1 MGANSY
7 AANALPFLTAMKQ
20 ADPMAKIGVPWA
32 FEPSEASGAGVVNSA
47 QWNSTVLTALGANV
61 SFVDTVEL
69 PPARLLWLFAGI
81 SPDEFLRAGLVADD
95 RIEHRAGVPVGT
107 GREQS
112 SRTAHQHE
120 YEPVRYGSGQ
130 WVSRREL
137 AEDLDLLGGQRDR
150 D

>member
-61 SFVDTVEL
+61 SFVDAHWYPFSNISGLTDTQVL
-69 PPARLLWLFAGI
+69 ASITNIPASAQ
-81 SPDEFLRAGLVADD
+81 
-95 RIEHRAGVPVGT
+95 RIRTTLQQNNLTAA
-107 GREQS
+107 
-112 SRTAHQHE
+112 SR
-120 YEPVRYGSGQ
+120 
-130 WVSRREL
+130 
-137 AEDLDLLGGQRDR
+137 
-150 D
+150 

>member
-32 FEPSEASGAGVVNSA
+32 FEPTEASGAGVVNSA

-69 PPARLLWLFAGI
+69 PLPAYYGYSLASLLTNSSAPVSSLTTGSSTVLGFQSGQAG
-81 SPDEFLRAGLVADD
+81 
-95 RIEHRAGVPVGT
+95 
-107 GREQS
+107 S
-112 SRTAHQHE
+112 SRPGLTPSFRA
-120 YEPVRYGSGQ
+120 PRLP
-130 WVSRREL
+130 SR
-137 AEDLDLLGGQRDR
+137 
-150 D
+150 